1 MDDIPEVPDFLPDD
15 ILNPDPDRMKMS
27 DMIEMVTRGSPI
39 ITLEHVRALGGDP
52 ITKRDVE
59 GLDLIHQAA
68 FLHTE
73 ATLAAMLNVGAPVS
87 DKIDP
92 FTQAAVA
99 SSIAEHMEIL
109 VRLHR
114 IRMREEIKTL
124 KGESDGVW

>member
-27 DMIEMVTRGSPI
+27 DMIELVTQGEPF
-39 ITLEHVRALGGDP
+39 ITLEHIRVLGGDP

-59 GLDLIHQAA
+59 GLDPIHQAA

-73 ATLAAMLNVGAPVS
+73 ATLASMLGASPPMS
-87 DKIDP
+87 DKVNE
-92 FTQAAVA
+92 FTQAAIVA
-99 SSIAEHMEIL
+99 AINEHTEIM

>member
-27 DMIEMVTRGSPI
+27 DMIELVTRGSPV
-39 ITLEHVRALGGDP
+39 ITLEQVRALGGDP

-59 GLDLIHQAA
+59 GLDPIHQAA

-73 ATLAAMLNVGAPVS
+73 ATIASMIAAGSPVS
-87 DKIDP
+87 DKLDSL
-92 FTQAAVA
+92 TQAAMA
-99 SSIAEHMEIL
+99 AGISEHMEIL

>member
-1 MDDIPEVPDFLPDD
+1 MDDIPKVPDFLPDD

-27 DMIEMVTRGSPI
+27 DMIELVTKGEPF
-39 ITLEHVRALGGDP
+39 ITLEHVRVLGGDP

-73 ATLAAMLNVGAPVS
+73 ATLASMLGASPPMS
-87 DKIDP
+87 DKLDP
-92 FTQAAVA
+92 ITQSAMAAGI
-99 SSIAEHMEIL
+99 SEHMEIL